1 MNQVT
6 RKKAST
12 WGSAGASDLFHS
24 IIRSR
29 PGHSTGAIA
38 FMKSVKYLLVCCLLL
53 GAESAHSEQ
62 VYFSK
67 ESFLQLAFPASE
79 PKSGVIWLTSQR
91 KQVAKELLG
100 HSPSELRVRYWSL
113 NDRSAWILD
122 KVGKEQPITIG
133 VIVEN
138 DEIQQVEIL
147 VYRESRGGEVRH
159 AFFKKQFVGAQLN
172 NNIDLDRNIDG
183 ISGATLSV
191 NAVTMVTKWALY
203 LHEQIF

>member
-12 WGSAGASDLFHS
+12 WESAGASDLFHS
-24 IIRSR
+24 ITRNR

-38 FMKSVKYLLVCCLLL
+38 FMKSVKYLLFCCVLLQ
-53 GAESAHSEQ
+53 AEPALSEQ

-67 ESFLQLAFPASE
+67 ESFLKLAFPASE
-79 PKSGVIWLTSQR
+79 PKTGVIWLTSQR
-91 KQVAKELLG
+91 KQAAKELLG
-100 HSPSELRVRYWSL
+100 HSPAELRVRYWSAD
-113 NDRSAWILD
+113 DRSAWILD

-133 VIVEN
+133 VIIEN
-138 DEIQQVEIL
+138 DEVQQVEIL

-159 AFFKKQFVGAQLN
+159 GFFKQQFVGAQLIN
-172 NNIDLDRNIDG
+172 NVELDRNIDG